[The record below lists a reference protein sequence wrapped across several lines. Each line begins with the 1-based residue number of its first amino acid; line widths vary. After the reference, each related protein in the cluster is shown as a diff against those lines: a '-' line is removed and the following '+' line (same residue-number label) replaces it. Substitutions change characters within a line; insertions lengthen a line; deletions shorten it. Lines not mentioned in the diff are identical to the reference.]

1 MFGIFD
7 PHFSENGDDQV
18 LTLLG
23 EISSRYAEARKQL
36 VEDARKLHEAQVNLC
51 EEYGELRERVVD
63 EG

>member
-36 VEDARKLHEAQVNLC
+36 VEDAKKLHEA
-51 EEYGELRERVVD
+51 
-63 EG
+63 